1 MWAPTPPQK
10 SNSVFLLSNAF
21 TGSAPEDF
29 CRSQFSAVRTVWTP
43 TLPDLLRYKV
53 NFVQDGTYTPIV
65 DQSNRF
71 RLIEIRLQT
80 GSPQILEL

>member
-1 MWAPTPPQK
+1 M
-10 SNSVFLLSNAF
+10 
-21 TGSAPEDF
+21 
-29 CRSQFSAVRTVWTP
+29 
-43 TLPDLLRYKV
+43 LPDLLRYKV